1 MDLFVFQFCG
11 VLGVFFP
18 VNGFRI
24 SLLCS
29 VFSSSLVSDFLLV
42 EIQFSLTCKML
53 VTLGFSKYKV
63 AFVSL
68 GNYPKHNKVLLVAC
82 CTIYY
87 ISKNSLPPLANVQ
100 P

>member
-11 VLGVFFP
+11 VLGFFFP

-53 VTLGFSKYKV
+53 VTLG
-63 AFVSL
+63 L
-68 GNYPKHNKVLLVAC
+68 
-82 CTIYY
+82 
-87 ISKNSLPPLANVQ
+87 
-100 P
+100 

>member
-11 VLGVFFP
+11 VLGFFFFP

-53 VTLGFSKYKV
+53 VTLGF
-63 AFVSL
+63 
-68 GNYPKHNKVLLVAC
+68 
-82 CTIYY
+82 
-87 ISKNSLPPLANVQ
+87 
-100 P
+100 